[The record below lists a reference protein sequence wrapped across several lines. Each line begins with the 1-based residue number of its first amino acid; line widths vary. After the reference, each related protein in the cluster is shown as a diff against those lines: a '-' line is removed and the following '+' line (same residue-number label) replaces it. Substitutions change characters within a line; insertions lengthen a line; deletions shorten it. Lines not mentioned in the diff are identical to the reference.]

1 MSDSAPAA
9 APSEST
15 GVSATSPV
23 ASAPESAPA
32 TPETSTPLKAGSDKS
47 AMLDRLK
54 QKRAEKQP
62 QATAET
68 ASEVEGVTE
77 TAAPEATTE
86 AKKEP
91 ESIPM
96 EAFKKR
102 LQDEKR
108 KREGLQQQ
116 VSDFELSVS
125 KRDQAIELL
134 KGEVRRLA
142 EALQSGNGWD
152 ERDEQI
158 RAYEFSEQVRQLQAD
173 LEAKHQLSL
182 QQAQEQMH
190 LDHMREQVR
199 GFFSDALERHGEII
213 SVEELRAACKKQ
225 MGDNPD
231 LSPDEIGRMVNEI
244 ADRLA
249 NQRLDVAKRRISPK
263 DQPPA
268 PAMVKPSPGAP
279 AGYAYAPNAEGMKR
293 WLAARKKA
301 Q

>member
-1 MSDSAPAA
+1 MSDTAPAA
-9 APSEST
+9 APSEPT
-15 GVSATSPV
+15 GVSSASPAETATE
-23 ASAPESAPA
+23 AAPA
-32 TPETSTPLKAGSDKS
+32 TTAPAPRHDKA
-47 AMLDRLK
+47 AMLEHLQK
-54 QKRAEKQP
+54 KRAPQEQP
-62 QATAET
+62 QAEPET
-68 ASEVEGVTE
+68 ASESEGVTE
-77 TAAPEATTE
+77 TAAPEADAK
-86 AKKEP
+86 AKKDP

-108 KREGLQQQ
+108 KREQLSQQ
-116 VSDFELSVS
+116 VNDYELSVS

-158 RAYEFSEQVRQLQAD
+158 RAYEFAEQVRQLQQD
-173 LEAKHQLSL
+173 LEAKHQQSL
-182 QQAQEQMH
+182 QAAQEQMR

-199 GFFSDALERHGEII
+199 GFFSDALERHGELVG
-213 SVEELRAACKKQ
+213 VEELRAACKKQ

-231 LSPDEIGRMVNEI
+231 LPPDEIGRMVNEI
-244 ADRLA
+244 AGRLA
-249 NQRLDVAKRRISPK
+249 NQRLDAAKRRVAPR

-279 AGYAYAPNAEGMKR
+279 AGYAYTPNKDGMLR
-293 WLAARKKA
+293 WLQSKK
-301 Q
+301 QSK